1 MEPVVPSR
9 EALATSS
16 TTCSIHTSRNSGHS
30 PSSPTRISHALRAS
44 YSSYV
49 TWCLR
54 MTSCSALR
62 VSVAIAETRAWSTSA
77 ALRCFCAKRSVAL
90 RPEPAAVGLG
100 TVGALMVVLL
110 CRRGGGCGRRSTIPA
125 VAGELVGVDLD
136 ADPRSGTDGELAAGD
151 LQRLGEQVVA
161 HVQEVGELTGAA
173 RRGAVSGAEGHAAG
187 GADLAVDLV
196 AHHDLD
202 AEALALAQDR
212 LRGREPGAGGLD
224 ADQDRKSVV

>member
-1 MEPVVPSR
+1 
-9 EALATSS
+9 
-16 TTCSIHTSRNSGHS
+16 
-30 PSSPTRISHALRAS
+30 
-44 YSSYV
+44 
-49 TWCLR
+49 
-54 MTSCSALR
+54 MTSCSAVR
-62 VSVAIAETRAWSTSA
+62 ASVAIAETRAWSTSA

-100 TVGALMVVLL
+100 AVGALMVVLL
-110 CRRGGGCGRRSTIPA
+110 CRCGGGAVPSPSA
-125 VAGELVGVDLD
+125 VLPVAGELVGVDLD
-136 ADPRSGTDGELAAGD
+136 ADPGSGTDGQLAAGD

-212 LRGREPGAGGLD
+212 LRGGEPGAGRLD
-224 ADQDRKSVV
+224 ADHRGGAGEQLAGHVGRGGDALVGDGRSEERRVGK